1 MNTLSLITFQKIAPI
16 LQSPCTQGHAKTEK
30 HTLHMKIIFE
40 LSVEMA
46 LFKIEDQNSSF
57 TNIIKIYDF
66 RATTKSM
73 NGNAFNSPKFSAL
86 NRRKVMSQRRD
97 RNPTLVPV
105 VSEIKQRVMSARML
119 RMKQFQN
126 QLGEAHQRISVSET
140 PYGNHSTN
148 PLNFQG
154 CLHEFS

>member
-1 MNTLSLITFQKIAPI
+1 
-16 LQSPCTQGHAKTEK
+16 
-30 HTLHMKIIFE
+30 
-40 LSVEMA
+40 MA

-66 RATTKSM
+66 RANSKSM

-86 NRRKVMSQRRD
+86 NRRKVMSQRQRD

-126 QLGEAHQRISVSET
+126 QLGEAHQRIAVSTFCLIAHVKHPIEIILPT
-140 PYGNHSTN
+140 HLIFKVGFM
-148 PLNFQG
+148 NF
-154 CLHEFS
+154 HEI